1 MPEIRMKVA
10 CKQKKPLS
18 GPEMGLERG
27 FFHLQDQILEHA
39 VDVFSLI
46 AALVLKIC

>member
-1 MPEIRMKVA
+1 MKVA

-27 FFHLQDQILEHA
+27 FFHLQNKILEHA
-39 VDVFSLI
+39 VDIFPLVAS
-46 AALVLKIC
+46 LVLKIC